1 MYRNGAFTGLKWDS
15 ICENHKCHWNYL
27 KSYFGFS
34 DEILFLNTRCLSRQT
49 TLDDLA
55 ENCICQC
62 RDLLFSLKP
71 IECLP
76 MHNSRYDGN
85 QDFSFTIRTLM
96 EQSLIQALST
106 HLIVTFAY
114 RFFCENLEKQSLNRY
129 SNILFDCKNAEYVPK
144 DKLQMYEDKKS
155 EYNNWKR
162 KYKSFFQEMGIETEK
177 TKENE
182 NTPHEENKNPPK
194 EGTFLAD
201 LQDVAS
207 DVVATQKFIEV
218 LKEEL
223 SFKRISPPCIWTLML
238 VLSERIHFLNAFG
251 ENVDGYLALTELVSN
266 AELTRSLL
274 SEEMSFQDKQVDV
287 APVLFSTFVGI
298 PINSSMSKDLHIP
311 DEQYPYRGGKG
322 TAIISSRLQ
331 KAFNN
336 YAIERTFHLRA
347 MATAEFYMRKFRTT
361 AKNTSGLTMLKP
373 LDLHAP
379 LVQSE
384 FISFISNTS
393 DLSKR
398 PEIVEHYIRRWNR
411 IALPMLE
418 ELFIWSM
425 GVNFPT
431 IVDVETAIQRWIEAD
446 SNYERA
452 NIIRVL
458 PAKKLTPLSGSRE
471 LREFHNSIVN
481 SAFRVS
487 DNLKY
492 DAQ

>member
-15 ICENHKCHWNYL
+15 ICDHHECHWDYL

-34 DEILFLNTRCLSRQT
+34 DEILSLNTRCPTRQT

-62 RDLLFSLKP
+62 RDLLFSLVP

-85 QDFSFTIRTLM
+85 QDFSLTIRTLM
-96 EQSLIQALST
+96 EQTLMQALST

-144 DKLQMYEDKKS
+144 DKLQMHEDQKS

-194 EGTFLAD
+194 EGTFLAY

-207 DVVATQKFIEV
+207 DVVAAQKFIAV
-218 LKEEL
+218 LKGEL

-238 VLSERIHFLNAFG
+238 VLSDRIHFLNAFG

-298 PINSSMSKDLHIP
+298 PINSSMSKDFHIP
-311 DEQYPYRGGKG
+311 DEHYPYRGGEE

-331 KAFNN
+331 KAFNS
-336 YAIERTFHLRA
+336 YATRPHREQ
-347 MATAEFYMRKFRTT
+347 FR
-361 AKNTSGLTMLKP
+361 
-373 LDLHAP
+373 
-379 LVQSE
+379 
-384 FISFISNTS
+384 
-393 DLSKR
+393 
-398 PEIVEHYIRRWNR
+398 
-411 IALPMLE
+411 
-418 ELFIWSM
+418 
-425 GVNFPT
+425 
-431 IVDVETAIQRWIEAD
+431 
-446 SNYERA
+446 
-452 NIIRVL
+452 
-458 PAKKLTPLSGSRE
+458 
-471 LREFHNSIVN
+471 
-481 SAFRVS
+481 
-487 DNLKY
+487 
-492 DAQ
+492 